1 MSSIE
6 ADFLRLATEVD
17 VPGMASVIIRD
28 GRLHGYICCGT
39 RDAQAPTLVD
49 EYTVFEAASLSK
61 PVFAHVVLQLADQGY
76 LSLDAP
82 LGNYLPNYVPTD
94 DRVSS
99 ITTRH
104 VLSHRC
110 GLPNW
115 RNADLPLKTY
125 FQPGERF
132 SYSGEGFLYLQKA
145 VEAITGEKIHVL
157 AERLVLQPF
166 AMARSSFIWD
176 WRFDLNRAYP
186 HDAFGRP
193 ALGGKPGTGNAAWS
207 LQTTTA
213 DFGRF
218 LLGVLV
224 LLCHFLIYQRPLLP
238 QTAGTSGQRGDEP
251 EGELTAD
258 ACD

>member
-39 RDAQAPTLVD
+39 QDAQAPALVD

-82 LGNYLPNYVPTD
+82 LGNYLPNVPTD

-104 VLSHRC
+104 VLS
-110 GLPNW
+110 L
-115 RNADLPLKTY
+115 TVS
-125 FQPGERF
+125 FF
-132 SYSGEGFLYLQKA
+132 SSHP
-145 VEAITGEKIHVL
+145 I
-157 AERLVLQPF
+157 
-166 AMARSSFIWD
+166 
-176 WRFDLNRAYP
+176 
-186 HDAFGRP
+186 
-193 ALGGKPGTGNAAWS
+193 
-207 LQTTTA
+207 
-213 DFGRF
+213 
-218 LLGVLV
+218 
-224 LLCHFLIYQRPLLP
+224 
-238 QTAGTSGQRGDEP
+238 
-251 EGELTAD
+251 
-258 ACD
+258 